1 MRRGA
6 CDEGFAHGCSGV
18 SLEEVPAGFGQVV
31 AVRSPEAMNI
41 RNESAVTPKK
51 IRVLLAE
58 NSTAEA
64 GGALREAY
72 READGQLE
80 ITDVGSITTLLP
92 TISMVNPDVVLL
104 DLALAAPDPVDAV
117 RRVHRSAP
125 KVPLIVLA
133 EDKGEAA
140 RCLEVGAIDYLL
152 KGLVDAR
159 TIELAIRTALECNTL
174 DGLTDLMRDPV
185 THLYTRDGL
194 MTLGSRAMETAR
206 RSGGTLV
213 LLCALLEN
221 LAILREELGAR
232 TAEQTLQDLAELL
245 CASFRRTDV
254 VARLGEAQFAA
265 LAVDAAEPSAP
276 VLCQRVQ
283 RRIDTFNQLRGP
295 ADGIQVRMAVGF
307 WSAAEPYTFPKLLDR
322 VEAELRS
329 SGAAPKKE
337 REQPAGVT
345 SR

>member
-1 MRRGA
+1 MVELLRETMA
-6 CDEGFAHGCSGV
+6 
-18 SLEEVPAGFGQVV
+18 
-31 AVRSPEAMNI
+31 PELRAPVI
-41 RNESAVTPKK
+41 QQK
-51 IRVLLAE
+51 IRVLVAE
-58 NSTAEA
+58 DSPGEA
-64 GGALREAY
+64 GSALRAAY

-104 DLALAAPDPVDAV
+104 DLTLAGPDPVDVV

-125 KVPLIVLA
+125 KVPLIVLVGNPDR
-133 EDKGEAA
+133 ETAA

-152 KGLVDAR
+152 KGVMKVH
-159 TIELAIRTALECNTL
+159 TISLAVRTALERNTL
-174 DGLTDLMRDPV
+174 DGLTDLMRDPL
-185 THLYTRDGL
+185 TQLYTGDGL

-206 RSGGTLV
+206 RSAGTLV

-221 LAILREELGAR
+221 LASLREELGTR
-232 TAEQTLQDLAELL
+232 NTEQLVKELAQLL
-245 CASFRRTDV
+245 RASFRRTDV

-276 VLCQRVQ
+276 VLRQRVQ
-283 RRIDTFNQLRGP
+283 RRLNTFNQLRDP
-295 ADGIQVRMAVGF
+295 AEGIQIRMAVSF
-307 WSAAEPYTFPKLLDR
+307 WSPQDHRSFPKLLDS

-329 SGAAPKKE
+329 SCVAPREESKE
-337 REQPAGVT
+337 PANAT